1 MTIWYVFCTLERVLS
16 VKNVSNFTIMKKINF
31 FMIVQWVIFMPLILP
46 LGIITGALEG
56 VKKTFNQASTDIF
69 EKQEASA

>member
-1 MTIWYVFCTLERVLS
+1 
-16 VKNVSNFTIMKKINF
+16 
-31 FMIVQWVIFMPLILP
+31 MIVQWIIFMPLILP